1 MNYDVFN
8 GDADGICALQQLRLA
23 APADSK
29 LVTGVKRDISL
40 LKRVQ
45 AQAGDEVTVLDIS
58 LDKNREEVLRIL
70 ELGAQVRYFDHHFAG
85 EIPQHRA
92 LSTTIDPSPEVCTS
106 LLVDRWLEGR
116 FRKWAVTGAFGDNLD
131 ESALK
136 AAEPL
141 GLAEGELVKLRE
153 LGIYI
158 NYNAYGTTT
167 DDLFFP
173 PDDLFRRLSGYHD
186 PLHFSAEDAT
196 FVQLKDGYSDDMAR
210 SAGLAPRVQ
219 SERHA
224 VLVLPGEPWARRVSG
239 VLGNQLAREHPERA
253 HALLTHLSDGGYM
266 VSVRAPLS
274 LKEGA
279 DELCRQ
285 FPTGGGRKAAAGINH
300 LPEDSFDDFVEKFR
314 QRFAPD

>member
-23 APADSK
+23 VPVGST

-45 AQAGDEVTVLDIS
+45 AEAGDEVTVLDIS
-58 LDKNREEVLRIL
+58 LDKNREDLRRIL
-70 ELGAQVRYFDHHFAG
+70 VLGAQVRYFDHHFAG
-85 EIPQHRA
+85 EIPEHPA
-92 LSTTIDPSPEVCTS
+92 LSVAIDPSPDVCTS

-131 ESALK
+131 ESARK
-136 AAEPL
+136 AAVSL

-158 NYNAYGTTT
+158 NYNAYGATT

-173 PDDLFRRLSGYHD
+173 PDDLFRRLSGYDD
-186 PLHFSAEDAT
+186 PLHFIAEDAT

-210 SAGLAPRVQ
+210 SAGLVPHVQ
-219 SERHA
+219 SDRHA
-224 VLVLPGEPWARRVSG
+224 VLVLSGEPWARRVSG
-239 VLGNQLAREHPERA
+239 VLGNQLARDNPERA
-253 HALLTHLSDGGYM
+253 HALLTQLPDGGYM

-300 LPEDSFDDFVEKFR
+300 LPDNRFDDFVDKFG
-314 QRFAPD
+314 QRYS